1 MTASLVAVVPIERAL
16 RLVEKGWKPGRT
28 NGFTST
34 VTKEFESVEDA
45 VAAGRRLRRSTWNIE
60 QERVQS

>member
-1 MTASLVAVVPIERAL
+1 MRASLVTVVPIERAL
-16 RLVEKGWKPGRT
+16 RMIDKGWKPGRT

-45 VAAGRRLRRSTWNIE
+45 MNAGRRLRSTWNIAKTDN
-60 QERVQS
+60 S